1 MVHANGYEYCP
12 YEAIQVINNNANHWI
27 LLSTLGGEL
36 AIFDSLNM
44 KPTSA
49 VITQITQLFSPD
61 NTTPLYHQYKCF
73 QQHGGTDCGIF
84 ATAYAVDLLEGSKP
98 YQFIYDQSKMRQH
111 LIDCFEAGKIT
122 LFPKYVKTNDQPLPE
137 SNSST
142 SEWVL
147 PRRSQRIQN
156 NKPSTTFQTPIKNRF
171 EPKTEKP
178 EKNTAIETKQSS
190 KQIHQITPI
199 VHNTSGNRLSST
211 KLSILSKGLNFC
223 PSTKDINTEQYCRK

>member
-1 MVHANGYEYCP
+1 MQMVTN
-12 YEAIQVINNNANHWI
+12 VIHLKQFKLLTITQIIGI
-27 LLSTLGGEL
+27 LLSSLGGEL

-61 NTTPLYHQYKCF
+61 NTAPLYHQYKCI
-73 QQHGGTDCGIF
+73 QQHGGTNCGIF
-84 ATAYAVDLLEGSKP
+84 AIAYAVDLLEGSKP

-142 SEWVL
+142 SE
-147 PRRSQRIQN
+147 
-156 NKPSTTFQTPIKNRF
+156 
-171 EPKTEKP
+171 
-178 EKNTAIETKQSS
+178 
-190 KQIHQITPI
+190 
-199 VHNTSGNRLSST
+199 
-211 KLSILSKGLNFC
+211 
-223 PSTKDINTEQYCRK
+223 